1 MHPFEASQGHGQ
13 MLPEA
18 SYKETKACHR
28 RISPNTRPW
37 VLCAAGYG
45 GQGQGAGAAGCPATN
60 TRSVFVCC
68 QWIDCVQG
76 ALLRLCRSGRQ
87 SWPHGCHDVVK
98 MNKGPPFSPRPT
110 SLMPCPWQRAALAP
124 FLEDPRRFLRLWA
137 HLSPASTFAAP
148 GPAQTFCP
156 AHRPEQCSPCL
167 SLHEES
173 SVLGGE
179 WAA

>member
-1 MHPFEASQGHGQ
+1 MCITSRHPFEGWDKSSGHGQ

-37 VLCAAGYG
+37 VLCAAGYR

-110 SLMPCPWQRAALAP
+110 PLMPCPWQRAALAL
-124 FLEDPRRFLRLWA
+124 FLEDPRRFFEALGSFEPSQHICSSWA
-137 HLSPASTFAAP
+137 SADILPRASP
-148 GPAQTFCP
+148 
-156 AHRPEQCSPCL
+156 
-167 SLHEES
+167 
-173 SVLGGE
+173 
-179 WAA
+179 